1 MQSGEGN
8 VCSKHFHW
16 LPRNQW
22 QPYIIV
28 KRPYKKLQP
37 HIRIT
42 EIQCNISVSCCK
54 RYLINTQRLYIFP
67 IIGFMIQRTCYYFFY
82 DGCHVILYRLV
93 SLYKVH
99 GGYGPYKRRWY
110 IYIDMATS
118 WEREC
123 FNISEV
129 TRTTKVRIRSGD
141 RKEIYSFGLPD
152 RTSPLQ

>member
-1 MQSGEGN
+1 MATLYHCEATLQKVATPYSNYRDTVQYIGKLLYT
-8 VCSKHFHW
+8 V
-16 LPRNQW
+16 
-22 QPYIIV
+22 PYIYTTIIYI
-28 KRPYKKLQP
+28 PY
-37 HIRIT
+37 
-42 EIQCNISVSCCK
+42 
-54 RYLINTQRLYIFP
+54 YRLHDSAHVL
-67 IIGFMIQRTCYYFFY
+67 FFY